1 MLKQSQS
8 NYVRDCED
16 CTLNGLFAFKG
27 VGGVGVG
34 RSGPECR
41 WWRGRRAHPAAS
53 RAQVRMEGCG
63 GEWFGVPVP
72 RLFLFVGALHP
83 IRRQCTS
90 SVRVHR
96 HVTGAVPPC
105 LWRLWRLSGLRG
117 SSVLELS
124 SAWVVFRAWGVFC
137 LGVFRLLGLGCLLLG
152 SLWRLML
159 WFLRNVARN
168 SPTCISNVEIA
179 PLELQRFGVLHKVRV
194 SELRASFG

>member
-1 MLKQSQS
+1 MVQFPPFGGAVIGRQVTHGSPCS
-8 NYVRDCED
+8 AIPTVYW
-16 CTLNGLFAFKG
+16 LFAFKG

-96 HVTGAVPPC
+96 HVTGAPPRNGC
-105 LWRLWRLSGLRG
+105 SAP
-117 SSVLELS
+117 VLVAVVAPVGVAGVFC
-124 SAWVVFRAWGVFC
+124 AWVVFRLGC
-137 LGVFRLLGLGCLLLG
+137 LPGLGCLLLG
-152 SLWRLML
+152 GLPSAGLGLSSAWV
-159 WFLRNVARN
+159 FVAPHVVVPQKCRTQF
-168 SPTCISNVEIA
+168 PDMYFK
-179 PLELQRFGVLHKVRV
+179 R
-194 SELRASFG
+194 